1 MKLKVHPFG
10 RLACALV
17 LLIPAACARHD
28 AATTG
33 GQVVAKVNGSE
44 LTIHQLNYAVQR
56 AGNVH
61 GEQASRMLLDKL
73 VDQQLLVAAAE
84 EKKLDRDPR
93 IVLALDAARREV
105 LARSYLEQVAASPAS
120 VSSREVHDYYV
131 AHPELFAERNVY
143 RFKQIVA
150 AGALSADVRTATA
163 NAASLDQVAETLR
176 RANVKFGE
184 SQQLRSAEQLP
195 LEVLPR
201 FHALKPGQVMNI
213 AADDGVLYVELID
226 ARPEPLDEASARPL
240 IERFLANKERGDV
253 ARTELARL
261 KSAAKVQYMGQ
272 FAKADSPVV
281 PVSAEHD
288 AADKSLVQALK

>member
-1 MKLKVHPFG
+1 MKLKVHPLG
-10 RLACALV
+10 RLACVLV
-17 LLIPAACARHD
+17 LLVPAACARHD
-28 AATTG
+28 AAATG

-61 GEQASRMLLDKL
+61 GEQASRVLLDKL

-143 RFKQIVA
+143 RFKQLVVPGVLPEDLKTA
-150 AGALSADVRTATA
+150 AAS
-163 NAASLDQVAETLR
+163 AASLDQVAAMLR
-176 RANVKFGE
+176 KAGLKFSD
-184 SQQLRSAEQLP
+184 SQQIRSAEQLP

-201 FHALKPGQVMNI
+201 FHALKAGQVLSL

-226 ARPEPLDEASARPL
+226 ARPEPLDEASAKPL

-281 PVSAEHD
+281 PVSAERD
-288 AADKSLVQALK
+288 TTDKSLVQALK